1 MLAVC
6 SARTEHMLQWAQHS
20 MDHDLRKIYVN
31 ISEGYLYLRAS
42 VVKDAVISE
51 HLSFR
56 HFLYNSAKSLISC
69 DFISVAVFSPTCHAH
84 CFFSSC
90 SQNHGYAQIYQWPWL
105 LVFYVSFYKSHR
117 QQHLFQTSLMH
128 VFWLWWKSTSSQI
141 FFRVKH

>member
-1 MLAVC
+1 
-6 SARTEHMLQWAQHS
+6 

-84 CFFSSC
+84 CFFLMFSEPRLC
-90 SQNHGYAQIYQWPWL
+90 SDLPVTVIISL
-105 LVFYVSFYKSHR
+105 LCLILQKPQTTRPVPNQSDACILTLVEEYFISN
-117 QQHLFQTSLMH
+117 LF
-128 VFWLWWKSTSSQI
+128 
-141 FFRVKH
+141 

>member
-1 MLAVC
+1 
-6 SARTEHMLQWAQHS
+6 

-51 HLSFR
+51 HLSSR

-84 CFFSSC
+84 CFFS
-90 SQNHGYAQIYQWPWL
+90 
-105 LVFYVSFYKSHR
+105 
-117 QQHLFQTSLMH
+117 H
-128 VFWLWWKSTSSQI
+128 VLSTTAMLR
-141 FFRVKH
+141 FTNDRDY